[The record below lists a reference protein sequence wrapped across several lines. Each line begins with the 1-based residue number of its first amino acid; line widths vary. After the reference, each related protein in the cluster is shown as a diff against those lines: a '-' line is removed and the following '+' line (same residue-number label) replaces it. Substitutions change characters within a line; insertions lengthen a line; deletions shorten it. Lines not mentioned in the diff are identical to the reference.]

1 VKFGLLGGG
10 VPLLTKIV
18 PGPSA
23 PRWRVGCIA
32 GARPNFVKIAPILRE
47 LKAGG
52 LDTQLIHTGQHYDQA
67 MSDVFFTELQIPEPD
82 INLGVGSGSGTVQTA
97 QIMIGLEE
105 VLVESRP
112 DMLLV
117 VGDVNSTLAAALVAA
132 KLLIP
137 ITHVEAG
144 LRSGD
149 WTMPEEVNRV
159 VTDRLSA
166 LLLTSER
173 EAEDRL
179 VREGIARDRVRFVG
193 NVMIDSLLASIARAP
208 GAEATLAEHG
218 ATSTFL
224 AAAKSDGFG
233 LVTLHRPSN
242 VDDPARLAELL
253 ITFAEISSRLPLVFA
268 IHPRT
273 RARVAENGLM
283 ERLEKARILTTPPLP
298 YLQTIGLMKGSR
310 LIITDSGGV
319 QEETT
324 ALGVPCL
331 TVRDTTERPI
341 TITEGTNTL
350 VGLSTDALQRAV
362 IDVLE
367 TGGKRGRVPEL
378 WDGRAAQRVTE
389 HIAGYLAARARPD

>member
-1 VKFGLLGGG
+1 M
-10 VPLLTKIV
+10 TKNV
-18 PGPSA
+18 SGSSA
-23 PRWRVGCIA
+23 PCWRVDCIA
-32 GARPNFVKIAPILRE
+32 GARPNFVKIAPVLRA

-52 LDTQLIHTGQHYDQA
+52 LNTRLIHTGQHYDSA
-67 MSDVFFTELQIPEPD
+67 MSEVFFTELQIPEPD

-97 QIMIGLEE
+97 QIMMNLEK
-105 VLVESRP
+105 VLLASRP

-159 VTDRLSA
+159 ITDRLSD
-166 LLLTSER
+166 LLLTTER
-173 EAEDRL
+173 DAEDRL
-179 VREGIARDRVRFVG
+179 QREGVPRDRIHFVG
-193 NVMIDSLLASIARAP
+193 NVMIDSLLASLARAP
-208 GAEATLAEHG
+208 SVEATLAELG
-218 ATSTFL
+218 ASSLFL
-224 AAAKSDGFG
+224 GDAMSMGFG

-253 ITFAEISSRLPLVFA
+253 ETLTDISGSLPLVFA

-273 RARVAENGLM
+273 RSRMAENGLSG
-283 ERLEKARILTTPPLP
+283 LLDDPRILTTPPLP
-298 YLQTIGLMKGSR
+298 YLQTIALMKGSR
-310 LIITDSGGV
+310 LVITDSGGV

-341 TITEGTNTL
+341 TITQGTNTL
-350 VGLSTDALQRAV
+350 VGLSTVALKSAV
-362 IDVLE
+362 MAVLD

-378 WDGRAAQRVTE
+378 WDGRAAERVTDR
-389 HIAGYLAARARPD
+389 IAGYLALKAKLN

>member
-1 VKFGLLGGG
+1 
-10 VPLLTKIV
+10 
-18 PGPSA
+18 
-23 PRWRVGCIA
+23 
-32 GARPNFVKIAPILRE
+32 
-47 LKAGG
+47 
-52 LDTQLIHTGQHYDQA
+52 
-67 MSDVFFTELQIPEPD
+67 MSEVFFTELQIQEPE

-97 QIMIGLEE
+97 QIMIGLEK
-105 VLVESRP
+105 VLLASRP

-159 VTDRLSA
+159 VTDRLSD
-166 LLLTSER
+166 LLLTTER

-179 VREGIARDRVRFVG
+179 EREGIPRDRVHFVG
-193 NVMIDSLLASIARAP
+193 NVMIDSLLASLARAP
-208 GAEATLAEHG
+208 GVEETLAGNG
-218 ATSTFL
+218 ASPAFM
-224 AAAKSDGFG
+224 ADARSQGFG

-242 VDDPARLAELL
+242 VDEPARLAELL
-253 ITFAEISSRLPLVFA
+253 AALVEISGRLPLVFA

-273 RARVAENGLM
+273 RARIADSGLG

-310 LIITDSGGV
+310 LVITDSGGV

-331 TVRDTTERPI
+331 TARDTTERPI
-341 TITEGTNTL
+341 TITQGTNTL
-350 VGLSTDALQRAV
+350 IGLSTDALKRAV
-362 IDVLE
+362 ADVLE
-367 TGGKRGRVPEL
+367 TGGKRGRLPEL
-378 WDGRAAQRVTE
+378 WDGRAAERVTE
-389 HIAGYLAARARPD
+389 RIADFLAAGAPRAA